1 MGITFLE
8 MFLKNVCMLLAIPLQ
23 GIYLKKIITKNVK
36 EQGTKMFAIVYDDEK
51 LAAT

>member
-1 MGITFLE
+1 ML
-8 MFLKNVCMLLAIPLQ
+8 LLAIPLQ
-23 GIYLKKIITKNVK
+23 GIYLKLIITKNVK